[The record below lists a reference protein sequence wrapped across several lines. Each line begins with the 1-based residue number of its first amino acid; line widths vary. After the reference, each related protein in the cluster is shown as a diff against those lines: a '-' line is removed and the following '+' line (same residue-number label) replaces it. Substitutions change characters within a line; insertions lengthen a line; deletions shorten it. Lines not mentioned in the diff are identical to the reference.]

1 MEGIRDVLE
10 DDLEHL
16 HQTSTKITS
25 CVSRM
30 KKNDQ
35 QAFVHSK
42 IQAKHNNI
50 EVYERVQNSKKNQ
63 EIKMELESTVRA
75 AKTKSE
81 RENSSVE
88 SSLKFAKMT

>member
-25 CVSRM
+25 CVSRI

-75 AKTKSE
+75 AKAKKE
-81 RENSSVE
+81 RETAQWKVHLN
-88 SSLKFAKMT
+88 LQK